1 MGSDRLVSRRGFL
14 RNSALLAGGGFLT
27 LPLEQIGASQS
38 QERPNIVW
46 ITCEDTGP
54 ELGCYGDD
62 YAETPNLDALA
73 ARAMRYRVAWSNA
86 PVCAP
91 ARTTII
97 SGVYPPSLGGQH
109 MRSEVKLPAFMRM
122 YPQFLR
128 EAGYYCTNN
137 SKEDYNLTKPGK
149 VWDDSSRNGHW
160 KNRAEGQPFFAIFN
174 TTVSHESQLR
184 KRPHTLKH
192 DVAKAPIPAY
202 HPDTPEVR
210 HDWAQYYDKVTEMD
224 AIAGKQLK
232 ELEDAGLM
240 DDTIVFFYGDH
251 GSGMPR
257 SKRWPYNSGLH
268 VGMIVYV
275 PEKFKHLA
283 PKEYKPGGVSK
294 RLVGFIDLAPTL
306 LSLVGIKPPEWMQGH
321 AAMGRYETE
330 PQPYLFGFR
339 GRMDERYDMV
349 RSVRNQRYI
358 YIRNYMP
365 HLIYGQ
371 YLAYMF
377 QTPTTQVWKRMYD
390 EGKLNAAQQR
400 FWERKPP
407 EELYDLENDPD
418 EVKNLVKSP
427 AHQVVLN
434 ELREALRKQTL
445 RIRDVGF
452 LSEAQMH
459 ARAKGTTIYEMG
471 HDPQKYA
478 LEKILAMAD
487 LASSMKSR
495 SSGALREGLKDS
507 DDAVRYWAALG
518 LLMRGRRAVRR
529 ARQDLR
535 AALKDDSPTVRII
548 AARALG
554 EHGNDEDV
562 KLVLPVLEAAAP
574 PDKNGAYVSMLDLN
588 AIDALGDKAA
598 PLIDTIK
605 SMPTKDPSAPG
616 RANSYVARLV
626 KYLTE
631 AQG

>member
-1 MGSDRLVSRRGFL
+1 MNACQSLSRRRFL
-14 RNSALLAGGGFLT
+14 QSSALIAGGTWLAPS
-27 LPLEQIGASQS
+27 LSHAGAGQDR
-38 QERPNIVW
+38 ERPNILW

-62 YAETPNLDALA
+62 YAVTPNLDALA
-73 ARAMRYRVAWSNA
+73 AKGMRYRVAWSNA

-109 MRSEVKLPAFMRM
+109 MRSEVKMPAFMRM

-128 EAGYYCTNN
+128 DAGYYCTNN

-149 VWDDSSRNGHW
+149 VWDASSRQAHW
-160 KNRAEGQPFFAIFN
+160 KNRAAGQPFFAIFN
-174 TTVSHESQLR
+174 STISHESQIR

-192 DVAKAPIPAY
+192 DMAKAPVPAY

-224 AIAGKQLK
+224 TQAGQWLDEVK
-232 ELEDAGLM
+232 EAGLM
-240 DDTIVFFYGDH
+240 DDTIIVFYGDH

-268 VGMIVYV
+268 VPMILYV
-275 PEKFKHLA
+275 PEKFKQLA
-283 PKEYKPGGVSK
+283 PREYEVGGVSQ

-306 LSLVGIKPPEWMQGH
+306 LSLVGIEPPAWMQGH
-321 AAMGRYETE
+321 ATMGKYETV

-377 QTPTTQVWKRMYD
+377 QTPTTQVWKRLYD
-390 EGKLNAAQQR
+390 EGRLNAVQKR
-400 FWERKPP
+400 FWQRKPP
-407 EELYDLENDPD
+407 EELYDLDNDPD
-418 EVKNLVKSP
+418 EVTNLIDSA
-427 AHQVVLN
+427 AHQDVRN
-434 ELREALRKQTL
+434 ELRQALRDHIL
-445 RIRDVGF
+445 RVRDVGF
-452 LSEAQMH
+452 LGEAEMH
-459 ARAKGTTIYEMG
+459 SRAAGTTIYEMG
-471 HDPQKYA
+471 HDRSKYP

-487 LASSMKSR
+487 VASMLEPD
-495 SSGALREGLKDS
+495 ALPDLKRGLKDS
-507 DDAVRYWAALG
+507 DCAVRYWATMG
-518 LLMRGRRAVRR
+518 LLMRGKPAVNA
-529 ARQDLR
+529 ARKELH
-535 AALKDDSPTVRII
+535 AALKDTSPTVRII
-548 AARALG
+548 AAQALG
-554 EHGNDEDV
+554 EYGNAAD
-562 KLVLPVLEAAAP
+562 LRLALPVLADLAP

-588 AIDALGDKAA
+588 AIAALGDKAA
-598 PLIDTIK
+598 PLMETIK
-605 SMPTKDPSAPG
+605 TMSTKDPSAVG
-616 RANSYVARLV
+616 RANSYVSRLV
-626 KYLTE
+626 E
-631 AQG
+631 ALMESKG